1 MKVTFEHKGIII
13 TVEFQYSDVLIN
25 KLLEVILDA
34 LVVYGYHPESI
45 KRSVTE
51 LAKEYLKEEEKT
63 IYKDKKNFV
72 LV

>member
-45 KRSVTE
+45 KKSITE
-51 LAKEYLKEEEKT
+51 LAKEYLNKQ
-63 IYKDKKNFV
+63 YGR
-72 LV
+72 